1 MSRSTFFVRP
11 CPTCGR
17 RVQVCVEY
25 LGKRVAC
32 DHCHGTFVALDPALD
47 VPASDDS
54 SIILRR
60 ANQLL
65 ESAARRPRGG
75 MASGS
80 V

>member
-1 MSRSTFFVRP
+1 MPRSTFFVQP

-17 RVQVCVEY
+17 RVEVPVEY
-25 LGKRVAC
+25 LGKQVVC
-32 DHCHGTFVALDPALD
+32 DHCQGAFMAMDPALD

-65 ESAARRPRGG
+65 ATVDQRQRAG
-75 MASGS
+75 
-80 V
+80 

>member
-1 MSRSTFFVRP
+1 MSRSTFFVQS

-17 RVQVCVEY
+17 SVQVCVEY

-32 DHCHGTFVALDPALD
+32 DHCQGIFYAMDPDLD

-54 SIILRR
+54 SVILRR

-65 ESAARRPRGG
+65 ATVDRRQRVG
-75 MASGS
+75 
-80 V
+80 

>member
-1 MSRSTFFVRP
+1 MSRSTFFVQP

-25 LGKRVAC
+25 LGKHVVC
-32 DHCHGTFVALDPALD
+32 DHCMGTFMAIDPALD

-65 ESAARRPRGG
+65 ATVDRRQRVG
-75 MASGS
+75 
-80 V
+80 